1 MLSQYSA
8 QTYNMTPQKKRKQSP
23 SRPESA
29 KKQNGTPGSS
39 KKKHRRSTEHDPED
53 VGKSS
58 AEKFQKKV
66 KKQHEATKGKE
77 PENNEED
84 DFAIVQNQKLL
95 IDAGH
100 HGPKKARKKDKKV
113 SGSGVSIDGWFTDTP
128 WSQVKPQVPHEEE
141 EAHEEAGAGHEEEAD
156 EVETGAGVEE
166 EEAADG
172 EEENAGATDGEE
184 EAEDEEAH
192 EEEAADGEEEEAG
205 AGNEDEE
212 DEEAHEEEAA
222 DGEEEEAGAGNEDE
236 EEEEAGAGLQEEEAG
251 AGNEDEEEE
260 EAGDGEEEEADILV
274 TPVKKHKIF
283 QSGGKGKKPC
293 KGGCGKFVPAVSKYE
308 ICVTS
313 GDPITHMEIPPS
325 TQKVYKEP
333 GRGRK
338 ACKGACGKFIPSVSK
353 NETCVSTGE
362 AIKASDVAEVVHAF
376 SKSPGSAKVDIGKRI
391 KGANKH
397 EPGSTVTDRKGERT
411 CQTLVV
417 PVYDEMDDDG
427 VKKKVATLDIGNLVD
442 SKKKAYAMTYTMDGA
457 SVVKTILA
465 DELEKYAEDAMLY
478 KTYGHVTEWIGHMED
493 EKIVLME
500 EMSDPIVNAYWTDI
514 SLFSSKK
521 TIEIGGFEVE
531 SVEKVDSHVKLRVGG
546 WKKDDSGLQV
556 AVSGRI
562 FAFGEE
568 DGKVDLD
575 MIIYTPIIMLVDY
588 DAFREKFK
596 KLKMFT
602 ALMASVDK
610 GTFTKNP
617 KGLEMLRYS
626 QMKNGWVCKEN
637 LKDYLKVVLKN
648 ANAD

>member
-1 MLSQYSA
+1 
-8 QTYNMTPQKKRKQSP
+8 MTPQKKRKQSP

-29 KKQNGTPGSS
+29 KKQKGTPGSS

-66 KKQHEATKGKE
+66 KKLHEAMKGKE

-84 DFAIVQNQKLL
+84 DFAIVQNQQLL

-100 HGPKKARKKDKKV
+100 HAPKKARKKDKKV
-113 SGSGVSIDGWFTDTP
+113 GGSGVSIDGWFTDTP
-128 WSQVKPQVPHEEE
+128 WSQVKPQVPHEDEEALDEEVGAGEE
-141 EAHEEAGAGHEEEAD
+141 EAGAADGHEEEAGEDGAGAAEGHEEEAGEDDEDGAGGEEAGAG
-156 EVETGAGVEE
+156 
-166 EEAADG
+166 
-172 EEENAGATDGEE
+172 
-184 EAEDEEAH
+184 
-192 EEEAADGEEEEAG
+192 
-205 AGNEDEE
+205 
-212 DEEAHEEEAA
+212 
-222 DGEEEEAGAGNEDE
+222 E
-236 EEEEAGAGLQEEEAG
+236 EEEEAGDGAADGHEEEAG
-251 AGNEDEEEE
+251 DGEEEE
-260 EAGDGEEEEADILV
+260 EAGDGEEEEAGDGEEKADILV

-283 QSGGKGKKPC
+283 EYGGKGKKPC

-308 ICVTS
+308 ICVSS
-313 GDPITHMEIPPS
+313 GDPITHMEIAPS
-325 TQKVYKEP
+325 TQKVYNEP

-353 NETCVSTGE
+353 NKTCVSTGE
-362 AIKASDVAEVVHAF
+362 TIKASDVADVVHAF

-397 EPGSTVTDRKGERT
+397 EPGSTVTDRKGERSG
-411 CQTLVV
+411 QTMIV
-417 PVYDEMDDDG
+417 PVYDEMDVDG

-493 EKIVLME
+493 ENIVLME

-514 SLFSSKK
+514 SLFFPKK

-531 SVEKVDSHVKLRVGG
+531 SVEKVVSDVKLRVGG
-546 WKKDDSGLQV
+546 WKKEDSGLQV

-568 DGKVDLD
+568 DGKVDLE

>member
-8 QTYNMTPQKKRKQSP
+8 QTCNMTPQKKRKQSP

-29 KKQNGTPGSS
+29 KKQKGTPGSS
-39 KKKHRRSTEHDPED
+39 KKNHRRSTEHDPED

-66 KKQHEATKGKE
+66 KKQHEAMKGKE

-84 DFAIVQNQKLL
+84 DFAIVQNQQLL

-113 SGSGVSIDGWFTDTP
+113 GGSRVSIDGWFIDNP
-128 WSQVKPQVPHEEE
+128 WSQVKTQVHHEEE
-141 EAHEEAGAGHEEEAD
+141 EAHEEEAG
-156 EVETGAGVEE
+156 
-166 EEAADG
+166 AADG
-172 EEENAGATDGEE
+172 EEEAN
-184 EAEDEEAH
+184 
-192 EEEAADGEEEEAG
+192 EEEAG
-205 AGNEDEE
+205 AAEGD
-212 DEEAHEEEAA
+212 
-222 DGEEEEAGAGNEDE
+222 EEEAGAAEGEEEADAAEGHEEEDGEDE
-236 EEEEAGAGLQEEEAG
+236 EDGAGGEEGGAAEGHEEEAGAAEGDEEEDG
-251 AGNEDEEEE
+251 EDEEDGAGE
-260 EAGDGEEEEADILV
+260 EAAEGEEDGGGEEEEEADILV

-283 QSGGKGKKPC
+283 QYGGKGKKPC
-293 KGGCGKFVPAVSKYE
+293 KGGCGKFVPAVSKYD

-313 GDPITHMEIPPS
+313 GDPIVNVEIPPS
-325 TQKVYKEP
+325 TQKVYNEA

-353 NETCVSTGE
+353 NERCVSTGE

-391 KGANKH
+391 KGANKR
-397 EPGSTVTDRKGERT
+397 EPGSTVTDRKGERSG
-411 CQTLVV
+411 QTMVV

-493 EKIVLME
+493 ENIVLME

-514 SLFSSKK
+514 SLFFPKK

-531 SVEKVDSHVKLRVGG
+531 SVEKVDSHEASRRWMEEGRQWVAGGSEWKNLCFWRRG
-546 WKKDDSGLQV
+546 WKG
-556 AVSGRI
+556 
-562 FAFGEE
+562 
-568 DGKVDLD
+568 
-575 MIIYTPIIMLVDY
+575 
-588 DAFREKFK
+588 
-596 KLKMFT
+596 
-602 ALMASVDK
+602 
-610 GTFTKNP
+610 
-617 KGLEMLRYS
+617 
-626 QMKNGWVCKEN
+626 
-637 LKDYLKVVLKN
+637 
-648 ANAD
+648 

>member
-1 MLSQYSA
+1 
-8 QTYNMTPQKKRKQSP
+8 MTPQKKRKQSP

-29 KKQNGTPGSS
+29 KKQKGTPGSS
-39 KKKHRRSTEHDPED
+39 KKKHRRSIEHDPED

-66 KKQHEATKGKE
+66 KKQHEVIKGKE
-77 PENNEED
+77 PENNEQGED
-84 DFAIVQNQKLL
+84 DFAIAHNQKLL

-100 HGPKKARKKDKKV
+100 HGQKKTQKKDKKV
-113 SGSGVSIDGWFTDTP
+113 GGSRVSIDGWFTDTP
-128 WSQVKPQVPHEEE
+128 WSQVKPQVPHEGE
-141 EAHEEAGAGHEEEAD
+141 EAHEEEEALEEEAGAGLEEEAAD
-156 EVETGAGVEE
+156 DE

-172 EEENAGATDGEE
+172 
-184 EAEDEEAH
+184 
-192 EEEAADGEEEEAG
+192 EEEAADGEEEEADAAVKEGTVIEEG
-205 AGNEDEE
+205 AGHEEANEDEG
-212 DEEAHEEEAA
+212 
-222 DGEEEEAGAGNEDE
+222 GEEEK
-236 EEEEAGAGLQEEEAG
+236 
-251 AGNEDEEEE
+251 
-260 EAGDGEEEEADILV
+260 ADILV
-274 TPVKKHKIF
+274 TPVKKHKF
-283 QSGGKGKKPC
+283 FEFGGKGKKPC
-293 KGGCGKFVPAVSKYE
+293 KGGCGKFVPAVSKYD

-325 TQKVYKEP
+325 TQKVYNEG

-353 NETCVSTGE
+353 NKTCVSTGE
-362 AIKASDVAEVVHAF
+362 AIKASDVEQVVHAF
-376 SKSPGSAKVDIGKRI
+376 SKSPGSANVDIGKRI
-391 KGANKH
+391 KGVNKH
-397 EPGSTVTDRKGERT
+397 EPGSTVTERKGERT
-411 CQTLVV
+411 GQTLVV
-417 PVYDEMDDDG
+417 PVYDEMDDEG
-427 VKKKVATLDIGNLVD
+427 VKKKVAKLDIGNLVD

-457 SVVKTILA
+457 SVVKMILA
-465 DELEKYAEDAMLY
+465 DELEKFAEDAALY
-478 KTYGHVTEWIGHMED
+478 KMYGHVTHWIGRLED
-493 EKIVLME
+493 ENIVLME

-514 SLFSSKK
+514 SLFSPNK

-531 SVEKVDSHVKLRVGG
+531 SVENVDSYVKLRVGG
-546 WKKDDSGLQV
+546 WKHDKSGLQV

-575 MIIYTPIIMLVDY
+575 MIVFTPIIILVDY

-637 LKDYLKVVLKN
+637 LRDYLKVVLKN